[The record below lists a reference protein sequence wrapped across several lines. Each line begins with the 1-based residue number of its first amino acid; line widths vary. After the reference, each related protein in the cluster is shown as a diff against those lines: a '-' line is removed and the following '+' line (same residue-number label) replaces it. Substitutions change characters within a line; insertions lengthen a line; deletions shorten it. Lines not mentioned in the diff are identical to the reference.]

1 MRRIVLKIAVIITS
15 SLFFLPSGTVCSYVT
30 RARNK
35 TYIVD
40 QTGEKWDV
48 SQAVS
53 IGFDPQRFQY
63 GIGKNAFTTLDDSH
77 LKDNASFLRNHRVIG
92 VANESESQAY
102 SVSKLR
108 SHEIA
113 NTNLGSEPIAVG
125 Y

>member
-1 MRRIVLKIAVIITS
+1 MARTVLNIAAIIAG
-15 SLFFLPSGTVCSYVT
+15 SLFFFQSGIAYSYVT
-30 RARNK
+30 RVKNK

-48 SQAVS
+48 SQAKS
-53 IGFDPQRFQY
+53 IGFDPNGFQY

-77 LKDNASFLRNHRVIG
+77 LKDNSSSLRNHRVIG

-102 SVSKLR
+102 SVAKLR
-108 SHEIA
+108 YHEIA
-113 NTNLGSEPIAVG
+113 NTNLGSKPIAVG

>member
-1 MRRIVLKIAVIITS
+1 MS
-15 SLFFLPSGTVCSYVT
+15 SLFFLQFEMAYSYVI
-30 RARNK
+30 RAESK

-48 SQAVS
+48 TQAKS
-53 IGFDPQRFQY
+53 IGFDPRRFQY
-63 GIGKNAFTTLDDSH
+63 GIGKNAFETLDDSH
-77 LKDNASFLRNHRVIG
+77 LKDNASPLRNHRVIG

-102 SVSKLR
+102 AVAKLR

-113 NTNLGSEPIAVG
+113 NTHLGSQPIAVG